1 MEDERMRVRARARKK
16 KRRRQM
22 KMLIGI
28 CLVLIVVLVGA
39 AVYGIMRFQREKKKQ
54 ELLTEGIS
62 LLDAGSYDE
71 AISRLDDA
79 LKWSNGKKVGEFEL
93 SVLLYRAEAEFRLKD
108 YDAALNTY
116 ELLLKEDKENTEYKK
131 GAARCLVE
139 KKDYDGALAYGV
151 IDGYVYNLKAVE
163 QINAGEYDAALE
175 LIRQGLEAGDSVQ
188 DLSYNQA
195 VAWENKGDFA
205 KALELFEAYAAQYG
219 TDENVERELTFL
231 RSRQGNASDDE
242 VGVGEE
248 GAATQAEDGGETNS
262 DNNTET
268 ESGADGA
275 ESGQGSGEN
284 QQGAGSVG

>member
-1 MEDERMRVRARARKK
+1 MRVRARARKK

-28 CLVLIVVLVGA
+28 CLVLIVVLIGA

-54 ELLTEGIS
+54 ELLTQGIS

-71 AISRLDDA
+71 AILRLDDA
-79 LKWSNGKKVGEFEL
+79 LKWSSGKKVGEFEL

-116 ELLLKEDKENTEYKK
+116 ELLLKEDEENTEYKK

-151 IDGYVYNLKAVE
+151 IDGYVCNLKAVE

-175 LIRQGLEAGDSVQ
+175 LIRQGLEAGDSKQ

-231 RSRQGNASDDE
+231 RSRQGNSSDD
-242 VGVGEE
+242 GDGSGEE
-248 GAATQAEDGGETNS
+248 GAASQAGDGSGTGS
-262 DNNTET
+262 D
-268 ESGADGA
+268 DGA
-275 ESGQGSGEN
+275 EAETGSGAEGAENSQGSGEN
-284 QQGAGSVG
+284 QESTGSVG

>member
-1 MEDERMRVRARARKK
+1 M
-16 KRRRQM
+16 
-22 KMLIGI
+22 
-28 CLVLIVVLVGA
+28 
-39 AVYGIMRFQREKKKQ
+39 
-54 ELLTEGIS
+54 
-62 LLDAGSYDE
+62 
-71 AISRLDDA
+71 
-79 LKWSNGKKVGEFEL
+79 
-93 SVLLYRAEAEFRLKD
+93 
-108 YDAALNTY
+108 
-116 ELLLKEDKENTEYKK
+116 
-131 GAARCLVE
+131 
-139 KKDYDGALAYGV
+139 

>member
-1 MEDERMRVRARARKK
+1 MRVRARARKK

-28 CLVLIVVLVGA
+28 CMALIVILVGA
-39 AVYGIMRFQREKKKQ
+39 AVYGVLRFQREKKRQ
-54 ELLTEGIS
+54 ELLTEGIL

-71 AISRLDDA
+71 AILRLDNA
-79 LKWSNGKKVGEFEL
+79 LKWSSGKKVGEFEL
-93 SVLLYRAEAEFRLKD
+93 SVLLYRAEAEYRLKD

-116 ELLLKEDKENTEYKK
+116 ELLLEEDQENSEYKK

-175 LIRQGLEAGDSVQ
+175 LIRQGLEAGDSAQ

-231 RSRQGNASDDE
+231 RSRQGDFSGDENGAEEDDADGQTE
-242 VGVGEE
+242 ADSESGS
-248 GAATQAEDGGETNS
+248 AEGGETGS
-262 DNNTET
+262 NT
-268 ESGADGA
+268 SGA
-275 ESGQGSGEN
+275 ESGESLEGN
-284 QQGAGSVG
+284 QEGADSAG